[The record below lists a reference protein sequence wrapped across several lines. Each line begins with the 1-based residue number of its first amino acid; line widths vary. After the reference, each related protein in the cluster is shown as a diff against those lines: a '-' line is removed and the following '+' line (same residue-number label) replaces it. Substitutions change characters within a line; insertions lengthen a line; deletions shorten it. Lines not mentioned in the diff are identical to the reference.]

1 MMYVYYGYSM
11 WRKENKRV
19 AEQSRTWAEIYLER
33 AVHNLNEIKRH
44 TNCEV
49 IAVVKADA
57 YGHGA
62 VEMARLYEKC
72 GVAYLAVAC
81 VQEGVELRENGISA
95 PILVLGTTACENV
108 EKALSLDL
116 TLTIY
121 SLESAQMISRIAQK
135 CGANAKIHVK
145 IDTGMSR
152 LGFRFDAFEDVKA
165 AVSLPN
171 MEVEGI
177 FMHFADADNAD
188 QSFTDLQFKRF
199 ETMVS
204 EMKQR
209 GVAFKICHCANSA
222 AVLNY
227 KKAWLTHVRAGIIL
241 YGLSGGIDAIDLQP
255 VMELKTR
262 ICDIHAIFP
271 GDTVSYGR
279 THTAN
284 ETAKIAVIPAGYAD
298 GVKRS
303 LSGCGQVLLNQTF
316 VPICGRVCMDMTM
329 LDVTNVPDVKIGDV
343 VTIFGMD
350 ASADLLAKQ
359 ADTISYELICGV
371 SKRVPRIYLEK

>member
-1 MMYVYYGYSM
+1 M
-11 WRKENKRV
+11 
-19 AEQSRTWAEIYLER
+19 AEQSRTWAEIYLDR
-33 AVHNLNEIKRH
+33 AVNNLNKIERYTEKQI
-44 TNCEV
+44 

-62 VEMARLYEKC
+62 VEMARLYEQC

-81 VQEGVELRENGISA
+81 VQEGAELRENGISA

-108 EKALSLDL
+108 EKALSLGL

-121 SLESAQMISRIAQK
+121 SPEAAQMISQIAQK
-135 CGANAKIHVK
+135 CDVTAKVHVK

-152 LGFRFDAFEDVKA
+152 LGFRFDAYEDVCSA
-165 AVSLPN
+165 ISLPN
-171 MEVEGI
+171 LETEGM

-188 QSFTDLQFKRF
+188 QSFTELQFGRF
-199 ETMVS
+199 ENMLN
-204 EMKQR
+204 ELKRR
-209 GVAFKICHCANSA
+209 GLTFKICHCANSA

-241 YGLSGGIDAIDLQP
+241 YGWGCENGEIDLQP

-262 ICDIHAIFP
+262 VCDIHTVYP

-279 THTAN
+279 TYAAK
-284 ETAKIAVIPAGYAD
+284 EIGKIAVVPAGYAD

-303 LSGCGQVLLNQTF
+303 LSGCGQVLLNQVF

-329 LDVTNVPDVKIGDV
+329 LDVTKVPNVKIGDV
-343 VTIFGMD
+343 VTIFGMG
-350 ASADLLAKQ
+350 ASADSLAEQ
-359 ADTISYELICGV
+359 AGTISYELICGV
-371 SKRVPRIYLEK
+371 SKRVPRIYFEK